1 MGKEE
6 LSEDLV
12 TYLYSSTWMEHV
24 ELFSLVLASVVW
36 THYKENV
43 LLSVPNSGII
53 YLMGW

>member
-12 TYLYSSTWMEHV
+12 TYLYSSTWMERV
-24 ELFSLVLASVVW
+24 ELFSLVLASVIR